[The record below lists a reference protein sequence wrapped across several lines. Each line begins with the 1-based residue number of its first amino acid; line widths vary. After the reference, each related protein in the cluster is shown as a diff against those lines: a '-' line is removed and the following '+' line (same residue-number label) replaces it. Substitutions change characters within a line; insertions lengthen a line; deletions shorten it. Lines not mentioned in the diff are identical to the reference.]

1 MLATRRSSGV
11 RPPSGR
17 RVLMW
22 LFRALVVAVLLL
34 LLLLG
39 LKQAVSS
46 LVTPTPID
54 IGKTTPPPA
63 RTGTAAFPTDEADAL
78 AMRFALAYETYNSSN
93 PQARMSALAPY
104 LPSGAD
110 LTMGWNGQGQQTAE
124 LAVPTTIKVQSATRA
139 LVTVAVLT
147 NSGNGQ
153 WIYIGVPVYAQG
165 AEVVVTG
172 TPALVPAP
180 AKANYQAP
188 TPAPG
193 DGQLANQL
201 QPNLSAFFTA
211 YAASSQTDLSY
222 YAAPGVTFQ
231 GLQGQVQFQR
241 LEIIHVDPQGTT
253 RHAIVRVT
261 WGYQNGAA
269 MTQSYDLTLQ
279 LLNGQWHVGA
289 LVPAGI

>member
-1 MLATRRSSGV
+1 MLASRRSTGV

-17 RVLMW
+17 RILMW
-22 LFRALVVAVLLL
+22 LFRALVVVVLLL
-34 LLLLG
+34 LLVLG
-39 LKQAVSS
+39 LKQAVTG
-46 LVTPTPID
+46 LLAPNPIV
-54 IGKTTPPPA
+54 IGSGKTPPSA
-63 RTGTAAFPTDEADAL
+63 KTAAAAYPTDEADAL

-124 LAVPTTIKVQSATRA
+124 LAVPTTIHVDSKTQA

-147 NSGNGQ
+147 SGGQ
-153 WIYIGVPVYAQG
+153 WIYLGVPVYAQG

-222 YAAPGVTFQ
+222 YATRASPSRAFKARSSSTAWRSFTSTRPAPRET
-231 GLQGQVQFQR
+231 
-241 LEIIHVDPQGTT
+241 PSC
-253 RHAIVRVT
+253 A
-261 WGYQNGAA
+261 
-269 MTQSYDLTLQ
+269 
-279 LLNGQWHVGA
+279 
-289 LVPAGI
+289 

>member
-1 MLATRRSSGV
+1 
-11 RPPSGR
+11 
-17 RVLMW
+17 VLLW
-22 LFRALVVAVLLL
+22 LFRALVVVVLLL

-39 LKQAVSS
+39 LKQAVTG
-46 LVTPTPID
+46 LLAPNPIVIGKPTPLPS
-54 IGKTTPPPA
+54 KT
-63 RTGTAAFPTDEADAL
+63 GVAAFPTDEADAL
-78 AMRFALAYETYNSSN
+78 AMRFALAYETYDSRN
-93 PQARMSALAPY
+93 PQSRQSALAPY

-124 LAVPTTIKVQSATRA
+124 LAVPTTVHVESSTQA

-147 NSGNGQ
+147 DGGQ

-180 AKANYQAP
+180 AKASYQAP
-188 TPAPG
+188 TPGPG

-222 YAAPGVTFQ
+222 YATPGVTFQ
-231 GLQGQVQFQR
+231 GLQGQVQFKS
-241 LEIIHVDPQGTT
+241 LEIIHVDAQGTT

-289 LVPAGI
+289 LAPAGI